1 MEHKIKKM
9 ENKKCQKSINN
20 KTNIDINLD
29 DLFEE
34 IYKEYGEK
42 SENKGKYF
50 SFDDYIIKK
59 YPNSKKDNLS
69 YYLYLEF
76 KKKYNKQ
83 YKNLI
88 LTKYSEKINIHVTN
102 ATFFFNEVDS
112 LKKISSKYSVILTF
126 SILIVLTIGLDFFN
140 NVMNFNI
147 YYVFFTVFLLINI
160 FMFFVYG
167 IEIILIISGAYFLTK
182 SVLLILNSIEIINLP
197 YIKYFD
203 PNIYNYSL
211 ILICLIISIPMIIK
225 FISMVVFIPA
235 GIIKICKKNS
245 VENHN
250 DSLIKISKIYDI
262 SESIIKRY
270 NEIITKITTIR
281 GVTFDFFVINKYKK
295 FMYCYMLISL
305 FCCFLLKF
313 DFNMYYYSENN
324 GYCKNIGN
332 KVYINRLDKN
342 ENIVHILA
350 SKKLPKHDEVYSFTN
365 MNGIK
370 KYVYEAS
377 CERGLIKYNL
387 ERVYSTDDLWDGWAP
402 ANTKIIVYG
411 TFINN
416 GDSVDKYL
424 LVTNDGTGKHIDDLR
439 FIRLK
444 INDIQ
449 SIPEGLT
456 TEVIVLGENIENK
469 EFEIYEIITIDDK
482 KNAEKLIYEAKKRL
496 KKYTDK

>member
-1 MEHKIKKM
+1 MGELSSKKY
-9 ENKKCQKSINN
+9 ILL
-20 KTNIDINLD
+20 IAAI
-29 DLFEE
+29 LFF
-34 IYKEYGEK
+34 
-42 SENKGKYF
+42 F
-50 SFDDYIIKK
+50 SFVLDISIIM
-59 YPNSKKDNLS
+59 D
-69 YYLYLEF
+69 
-76 KKKYNKQ
+76 
-83 YKNLI
+83 
-88 LTKYSEKINIHVTN
+88 
-102 ATFFFNEVDS
+102 
-112 LKKISSKYSVILTF
+112 
-126 SILIVLTIGLDFFN
+126 
-140 NVMNFNI
+140 FNI
-147 YYVFFTVFLLINI
+147 YHIFFILFLIINI
-160 FMFFVYG
+160 VLLFIYG
-167 IEIILIISGAYFLTK
+167 VEIILIISGIYFFIK
-182 SVLLILNSIEIINLP
+182 SILLSADSIEIINLP
-197 YIKYFD
+197 HIKYFD

-211 ILICLIISIPMIIK
+211 ILICLIISLPLIIK
-225 FISMVVFIPA
+225 FIFMIVSIPLFFITA
-235 GIIKICKKNS
+235 INKKN
-245 VENHN
+245 VENFN
-250 DSLIKISKIYDI
+250 NLLIRLSPVYEL
-262 SESIIKRY
+262 SEKWIKQY
-270 NEIITKITTIR
+270 KKIITKITTIR
-281 GVTFDFFVINKYKK
+281 GVSFDFFIINKYRK
-295 FMYCYMLISL
+295 FMYFYLITSSI
-305 FCCFLLKF
+305 CCILLKF
-313 DFNMYYYSENN
+313 DFNMYYYYENN
-324 GYCKNIGN
+324 VYCKNIGN

-387 ERVYSTDDLWDGWAP
+387 ERVYSTDDLLDGWAP

-469 EFEIYEIITIDDK
+469 EFEIYEIITIDDE